1 MRTTTTTTVAAI
13 VVALATPALAADLGA
28 KDIAGAIDTY
38 RANEIRFTRDYA
50 GKSIEFTWTFSR
62 AKAKLFGSGYRVT
75 IGTGGLTGNV
85 DCSVTEQKLLD
96 QIVEWNKGQ
105 KVRVRG
111 VVEDVTMGDLQL
123 KECTIEAVR

>member
-1 MRTTTTTTVAAI
+1 MRNVVI
-13 VVALATPALAADLGA
+13 VVGALALACITPASAADLGA
-28 KDIAGAIDTY
+28 KDVARAIDTY

-50 GKSIEFTWTFSR
+50 GKSIEFTWTFNA
-62 AKAKLFGSGYRVT
+62 AKAKLFGAGYRVT
-75 IGTGGLTGNV
+75 IGNGSLTGNV
-85 DCSVTEQKLLD
+85 DCSVTEQAMLD